1 MVRGPAGDGNQGSW
15 VCSWALKT
23 SGWLQAAEPC
33 PNLAFSTLACSSAN
47 LIQALTFLKPVRAH
61 WCLDA
66 SLGRGA
72 LDDAQHGA
80 LDPGAGLAAGERE
93 RMGDLTAALD
103 GP

>member
-1 MVRGPAGDGNQGSW
+1 M
-15 VCSWALKT
+15 
-23 SGWLQAAEPC
+23 WLPDCRTLPKPLTA
-33 PNLAFSTLACSSAN
+33 TLACSSAN